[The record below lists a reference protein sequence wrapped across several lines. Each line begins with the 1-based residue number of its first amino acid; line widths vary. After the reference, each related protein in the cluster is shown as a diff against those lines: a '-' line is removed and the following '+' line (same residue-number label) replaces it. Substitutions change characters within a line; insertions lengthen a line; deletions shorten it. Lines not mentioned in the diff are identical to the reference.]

1 MAQLPLP
8 VGKQEF
14 HDGTNWFSLASEDW
28 VLNTI
33 GNVPPCSVATTANL
47 TATYSNGANGVGA
60 TLTNS
65 GSFSPLSVD
74 GFSLAVGNR
83 VLIKNQTSNIENG
96 VYTVTNVG
104 SGAAAWVLTR
114 ATDLDF
120 YTQFIRGLTVKVFAG
135 TTNSPKVFMLTSAVS
150 VNIGSA
156 AVVFSELGS
165 SGITIT
171 AGNNIVISGS
181 TTNPTVS
188 LSDSVT
194 IPQNL
199 SSLSVITS
207 DGGTF
212 GGQKGINLPKGTTAQ
227 RPSSVLEGT
236 VRVNT
241 DPQPTVNV
249 GVVFI
254 PNNIKMT
261 GMGYFGLP
269 AGPSSQRPASPEN
282 GYMRIN
288 TDV

>member
-1 MAQLPLP
+1 MAAL
-8 VGKQEF
+8 EF
-14 HDGTNWFSLASEDW
+14 YDGTKW
-28 VLNTI
+28 VVV
-33 GNVPPCSVATTANL
+33 GSQ
-47 TATYSNGANGVGA
+47 GV
-60 TLTNS
+60 
-65 GSFSPLSVD
+65 
-74 GFSLAVGNR
+74 
-83 VLIKNQTSNIENG
+83 K
-96 VYTVTNVG
+96 TVTG
-104 SGAAAWVLTR
+104 
-114 ATDLDF
+114 
-120 YTQFIRGLTVKVFAG
+120 
-135 TTNSPKVFMLTSAVS
+135 
-150 VNIGSA
+150 
-156 AVVFSELGS
+156 
-165 SGITIT
+165 
-171 AGNNIVISGS
+171 GNNIIISGS
-181 TTNPTVS
+181 ATNPTVS

-249 GVVFI
+249 GVIFI
-254 PNNIKMT
+254 PNNIKMS

-269 AGPSSQRPASPEN
+269 AGPSSQRPTSPQD